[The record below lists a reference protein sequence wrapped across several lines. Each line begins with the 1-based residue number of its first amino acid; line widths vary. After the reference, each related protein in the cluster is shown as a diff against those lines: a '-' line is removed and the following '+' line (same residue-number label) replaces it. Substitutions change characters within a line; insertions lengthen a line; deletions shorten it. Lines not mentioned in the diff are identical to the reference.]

1 MSKVKLFNLALI
13 SALIFSLIISMV
25 GFTDSCEEM
34 HENIIRIR
42 ILANSDS
49 DSDQSLKIKIR
60 DAVLNTSKELYSGTD
75 SYDLAV
81 NATKENLDV
90 FLTTAQN
97 TVFENGFD
105 YKVSVDFRK
114 EFFETRVYDEFTL
127 PAGYYETAVFTVGEG
142 RGRNWWCVIFPRVCV
157 GACSERLE
165 TTLSDDAANVAY
177 GGKKYT
183 VKFKTVEI
191 FEKIKKFFD
200 F

>member
-1 MSKVKLFNLALI
+1 MSKTKLFNLALV
-13 SALIFSLIISMV
+13 SALIFCMILSMV

-42 ILANSDS
+42 IIANSDS
-49 DSDQSLKIKIR
+49 DYDQALKIKIR
-60 DAVLNTSKELYSGTD
+60 DSVLKASKEIYKDSD

-81 NATKENLDV
+81 DATEDNLDN
-90 FLTTAQN
+90 FLSVAQN
-97 TVFENGFD
+97 TVYESGFD

-114 EFFETRVYDEFTL
+114 EFFETRVYDDFTL
-127 PAGYYETAVFTVGEG
+127 PAGFYETAVFTIGDG
-142 RGRNWWCVIFPRVCV
+142 KGKNWWCVIFPRVCV
-157 GACSERLE
+157 GACSDRLE
-165 TTLSDDAANVAY
+165 TTLSKDTAKAAY
-177 GGKKYT
+177 GGSKFT

>member
-1 MSKVKLFNLALI
+1 MSKTKLFNLALI
-13 SALIFSLIISMV
+13 SALIFCMIFSMV

-42 ILANSDS
+42 IIANSDS
-49 DSDQSLKIKIR
+49 DYDQALKIKIR
-60 DAVLNTSKELYSGTD
+60 DSVLKASKEIYKDSD

-81 NATKENLDV
+81 DATEDNLDN
-90 FLTTAQN
+90 FLSVAQN
-97 TVFENGFD
+97 TVYESGFD

-114 EFFETRVYDEFTL
+114 EFFETRVYDDFTL
-127 PAGYYETAVFTVGEG
+127 PAGFYETAVFTVGEG
-142 RGRNWWCVIFPRVCV
+142 KGKNWWCVIFPRVCV
-157 GACSERLE
+157 GACSDRLE
-165 TTLSDDAANVAY
+165 TTLSKDAAKAAY
-177 GGKKYT
+177 GGSKFT

>member
-1 MSKVKLFNLALI
+1 MSKTKLFNLALV
-13 SALIFSLIISMV
+13 SAMIFCMIFSMV

-42 ILANSDS
+42 IIANSDS
-49 DSDQSLKIKIR
+49 DYDQALKIKIR
-60 DAVLNTSKELYSGTD
+60 DSVLKASKEIYKDSD

-81 NATKENLDV
+81 DATEDNLDN
-90 FLTTAQN
+90 FLSVAQN
-97 TVFENGFD
+97 TVYESGFD

-114 EFFETRVYDEFTL
+114 EFFETRVYDDFTL
-127 PAGYYETAVFTVGEG
+127 PAGFYETAVFTVGDG
-142 RGRNWWCVIFPRVCV
+142 KGKNWWCVIFPRVCV
-157 GACSERLE
+157 GACSDRLE
-165 TTLSDDAANVAY
+165 TTLSKDTAKAAY
-177 GGKKYT
+177 GGSKFT

>member
-1 MSKVKLFNLALI
+1 MSKTKLFNLALV
-13 SALIFSLIISMV
+13 SALIFCMIFSMV

-42 ILANSDS
+42 IIANSDS
-49 DSDQSLKIKIR
+49 DYDQALKIKIR
-60 DAVLNTSKELYSGTD
+60 DSVLKASKEIYKDSD

-81 NATKENLDV
+81 DATEDNLDN
-90 FLTTAQN
+90 FLSVAQN
-97 TVFENGFD
+97 TVYESGFD

-114 EFFETRVYDEFTL
+114 EFFETRVYDDFTL
-127 PAGYYETAVFTVGEG
+127 PAGFYETAVFTVGDG
-142 RGRNWWCVIFPRVCV
+142 KGKNWWCVIFPRVCV
-157 GACSERLE
+157 GACSDRLE
-165 TTLSDDAANVAY
+165 TTLSKDTAKVAY
-177 GGKKYT
+177 GGSKFT